1 MKKLVLTIAVF
12 ALAFAANAAATDWK
26 FTSAAMKGADLTSAY
41 SGDVA
46 IWAVGGD
53 LAEATLVTTLSTTT
67 GTISNKS
74 FSSDLF
80 TADTTYN
87 FYYVLTGTKDG
98 VEYTLTSAQKS
109 VTAVTVGSGTIG
121 FGNQASFTSNASNWT
136 AAAVPEPT
144 SGLLLL
150 LGVAGLALRRKQK

>member
-1 MKKLVLTIAVF
+1 MKKIVLTIAAF

-46 IWAVGGD
+46 LWAVGGD
-53 LAEATLVTTLSTTT
+53 LTEATLVTTFSTTT

-87 FYYVLTGTKDG
+87 FYYVL
-98 VEYTLTSAQKS
+98 LAQ
-109 VTAVTVGSGTIG
+109 
-121 FGNQASFTSNASNWT
+121 
-136 AAAVPEPT
+136 
-144 SGLLLL
+144 
-150 LGVAGLALRRKQK
+150 